1 LEQGLFVVFDHVYR
15 VRRDQVKRFVVH
27 VKIHL
32 DASDL
37 ALG

>member
-1 LEQGLFVVFDHVYR
+1 MYR
-15 VRRDQVKRFVVH
+15 VPGDQVKRFVVH